1 MVLWQLQPFNNI
13 TTILGSI
20 SKLLVASFWG
30 NPRTPG
36 LFRAWFTWQTFT
48 APLYRAWKNSWHFT
62 TPSVFSLL
70 NEVWETSAGIPYWW
84 CVTTQIWVVR
94 LEGGGG
100 GDNWVNFCWVCA
112 AGLSEPLSII
122 VYSVA
127 NYKPHV
133 SHFLFIYLQSAT
145 KLLRHCTQIGFW

>member
-1 MVLWQLQPFNNI
+1 MCHDPD
-13 TTILGSI
+13 LGSA
-20 SKLLVASFWG
+20 L
-30 NPRTPG
+30 
-36 LFRAWFTWQTFT
+36 
-48 APLYRAWKNSWHFT
+48 
-62 TPSVFSLL
+62 
-70 NEVWETSAGIPYWW
+70 
-84 CVTTQIWVVR
+84 
-94 LEGGGG
+94 GGGG
-100 GDNWVNFCWVCA
+100 GGENGVNFWGVCA